1 MNKKEPVVLCILDG
15 WGIAP
20 PSPHNAIFNAKPE
33 FFNSL
38 LQNYPHSKL
47 FASEEEVGLPKGQ
60 MGNSEVGH
68 MTIGSGRVIEQDLIR
83 INRSIS
89 DGSFVKTEAITEF
102 INNFDKEQHNCHLIG
117 LISDGGVH
125 SHIDHTLHIAKF
137 LNSLRIRTHIHIIC
151 DGRDT
156 LPKSSKGFISKI
168 KKLIESHP
176 YISIATLSGRFYSMD
191 RDNRNERTE
200 KALDAIIDGGN
211 KTFVDPQD
219 AISKSYEGKITDEF
233 ITPQS
238 NKKFNGVQDGD
249 SIIFTNFRADRMRQI
264 VRSITTQKKIV
275 LSHIL
280 TMTSYAEDLEKIAQP
295 IFIRKPVERILSE
308 VIASQGLAQLKIA
321 ETEKY
326 AHVTFFLNS
335 GRDLPYKKEDHIL
348 IDSPNIKT
356 YDRKPEMSANQIT
369 SKLIHSI
376 KEEKYDFIVVNY
388 ANADMVGHTGNYD
401 ATIKAIKY
409 LDQCIE
415 KLANIVT
422 EKNGSLFITADHGN
436 AEIMFDNKKKS
447 PYTSHTLNP
456 VPFICV
462 NNNKRDTKMRDG
474 TLSDIAPTIL
484 RALNL
489 KVPRD
494 MTGSCLIEEMHYEGQ
509 KER

>member
-1 MNKKEPVVLCILDG
+1 MNKKGPVVLCILDG

-38 LQNYPHSKL
+38 LKNYPHSKL

-68 MTIGSGRVIEQDLIR
+68 MTIGSGRVIEQDLLR
-83 INRSIS
+83 INKSIS
-89 DGSFVKTEAITEF
+89 DGSFFKTEIFSEF
-102 INNFDKEQHNCHLIG
+102 TDTFDKEQHSCHLVG
-117 LISDGGVH
+117 LTSDGGVH
-125 SHIDHTLHIAKF
+125 SHIDHTLYIAKF
-137 LNSLRIRTHIHIIC
+137 LNDLKIKTHLHIIC

-156 LPKSSKGFISKI
+156 LPKSSKGSIYAI
-168 KKLIESHP
+168 NKLIESHP
-176 YISIATLSGRFYSMD
+176 YISIATISGRFYSMD

-200 KALDAIIDGGN
+200 KALDAIMNGGN
-211 KTFVDPQD
+211 KTFFDPQD
-219 AISKSYEGKITDEF
+219 AISQSYEDKITDEF
-233 ITPQS
+233 IIPQS
-238 NKKFNGVQDGD
+238 HQNFNGVHDGD

-264 VRSITTQKKIV
+264 VRSITTQKNIT

-280 TMTSYAEDLEKIAQP
+280 TMTEYAEDLEKVTQP
-295 IFIRKPVERILSE
+295 MITRKPVYNILSE
-308 VIASQGLAQLKIA
+308 VISSQGLTQLKIA

-335 GRDLPYKKEDHIL
+335 GRGLPYPKEDHIL
-348 IDSPNIKT
+348 IDSPKIKT
-356 YDRKPEMSANQIT
+356 YDLKPEMSANHIT
-369 SKLIHSI
+369 DKLVHSI

-401 ATIKAIKY
+401 ATIEAIKY
-409 LDQCIE
+409 LDQCME

-456 VPFICV
+456 VPFICI
-462 NNNKRDTKMRDG
+462 NNNKRDFKMRDG

-489 KVPRD
+489 KVPSE
-494 MTGSCLIEEMHYEGQ
+494 MTGTCLIE
-509 KER
+509 